1 MRIAHLLPTF
11 SAFSSIDRVVY
22 KLAAEQKEKG
32 NDVTIF
38 ALEADMK
45 PPENVGL
52 KIMAMPQN
60 PTWQR
65 IYRLIMLLD
74 IHKGLKWVP
83 KLKGREPIS
92 GYLLP

>member
-1 MRIAHLLPTF
+1 MRIAHLTPTF
-11 SAFSSIDRVVY
+11 SAFSGIDQVVHR
-22 KLAAEQKEKG
+22 LAAEQKDKG

-52 KIMAMPQN
+52 KIMVMPRN

-65 IYRLIMLLD
+65 I
-74 IHKGLKWVP
+74 
-83 KLKGREPIS
+83 
-92 GYLLP
+92 